1 MLRAL
6 GQEEEEGGVGSYW
19 ALPPPKNIAKPS
31 GFEHMDRKRTKHLQ
45 KKKTSFFEFANGH
58 FSIFSFFDFSCC

>member
-1 MLRAL
+1 MLRTL

-19 ALPPPKNIAKPS
+19 GLPPPKNITKPI

-45 KKKTSFFEFANGH
+45 KQTTFFEFANGH
-58 FSIFSFFDFSCC
+58 FSIFSFFVFSCS